1 MIELNT
7 KARFLFGVFSI
18 AEVDAKCMFLFVLF
32 IIPRGNCVYYL
43 WLEIVRI
50 ITISEGSNRG
60 CGMRIIGGKC
70 SRAGGKRRNLDFG
83 AWWGMVGVGEVLF
96 FCLSVMLVFLCKV
109 LRFEWLDIECLGFLG
124 ILLFINRINTAN
136 RCYIIIKSYY
146 LLDADKIKY
155 YYRQL

>member
-1 MIELNT
+1 MFPN
-7 KARFLFGVFSI
+7 RGLFHSEDRCKMYVF
-18 AEVDAKCMFLFVLF
+18 FVFF
-32 IIPRGNCVYYL
+32 ILRRVNWVYYL
-43 WLEIVRI
+43 WLEIGRI
-50 ITISEGSNRG
+50 ITISKDSNRG

-70 SRAGGKRRNLDFG
+70 SIAGEKRRNLDFG

-96 FCLSVMLVFLCKV
+96 FYLSVMLVFLCKV
-109 LRFEWLDIECLGFLG
+109 LRFEWLDIEYLGFLG

-136 RCYIIIKSYY
+136 RCYIVIKSYY